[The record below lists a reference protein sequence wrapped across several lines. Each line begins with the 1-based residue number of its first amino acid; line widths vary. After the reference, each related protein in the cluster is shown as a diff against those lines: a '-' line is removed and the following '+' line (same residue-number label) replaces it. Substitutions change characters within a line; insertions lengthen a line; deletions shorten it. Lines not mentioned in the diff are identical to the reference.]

1 MIVFAFAVLFLI
13 ITPGPGV
20 LTTAGFGAAYGFK
33 PSLRYVFGLFLGTNM
48 VMLAVITGFAA
59 VVLSMPTLRTIL
71 LGLSMGYL
79 IYLAARIA
87 FAGANIAFIEAK
99 CPPGVTGGILLQA
112 INPKAYVVNTSLIT
126 GFGFMP
132 ANLTLEIIFK
142 ILIMNAIWIPLH
154 LGWLYVGTLLH
165 DLNLSQR
172 TQRNINIMMALS
184 MLMVVFLA
192 AAFAQGRAG

>member
-33 PSLRYVFGLFLGTNM
+33 PSLRYVLGLFLGTNM

-87 FAGANIAFIEAK
+87 FAGSNIAFIEAK
-99 CPPGVTGGILLQA
+99 SPPGVTGGVLLQA

-132 ANLTLEIIFK
+132 ANLTLEIILK

-165 DLNLSQR
+165 DLNLSHR

>member
-33 PSLRYVFGLFLGTNM
+33 PSLRYVLGLFLGTNM

-59 VVLSMPTLRTIL
+59 VVLSMPTLRTIF

>member
-1 MIVFAFAVLFLI
+1 MIVFALAVLFLI

-33 PSLRYVFGLFLGTNM
+33 PSLRYVLGLFLGTNM
-48 VMLAVITGFAA
+48 VMLAVISGFAA
-59 VVLSMPTLRTIL
+59 VILSMPTLRIVL
-71 LGLSMGYL
+71 LTLSMGYL

-87 FAGANIAFIEAK
+87 FAGAKIAFIEAK
-99 CPPGVTGGILLQA
+99 SPPGVMEGVVLQA
-112 INPKAYVVNTSLIT
+112 LNPKAYVVNRSLIS

-132 ANLTLEIIFK
+132 DNFSVEILLK
-142 ILIMNAIWIPLH
+142 ILITNAIWIPLH
-154 LGWLYVGTLLH
+154 LGWLYAGTLLH
-165 DLNLSQR
+165 ELNLSQR
-172 TQRNINIMMALS
+172 TQRTINILMALS

>member
-87 FAGANIAFIEAK
+87 FAGANIAFIVAK
-99 CPPGVTGGILLQA
+99 SPPGVTGGILLQA

-142 ILIMNAIWIPLH
+142 ILIMNAIWAPLH

-192 AAFAQGRAG
+192 AAFGQGRAG

>member
-142 ILIMNAIWIPLH
+142 ILIMNAIWVPLH

>member
-33 PSLRYVFGLFLGTNM
+33 PSLRYVFGLFLGTNI

-71 LGLSMGYL
+71 FGLSMGYL

-99 CPPGVTGGILLQA
+99 SPPGVTGGVLLQA

-132 ANLTLEIIFK
+132 ANLTLEIILK

-154 LGWLYVGTLLH
+154 LVWLYVGTLLYE
-165 DLNLSQR
+165 LNLSHR
-172 TQRNINIMMALS
+172 TQRSINIMMALS